1 MMCLLLGAT
10 GVGKTLLVKRLQT
23 ILPRGVMGPGAGC
36 ARGTRDRGGDWGAGG
51 TMVGGWGWGGLRAPG
66 PGGQGWG
73 LGAPGA
79 RSGRRPPPLLLSG
92 SLTARHS

>member
-36 ARGTRDRGGDWGAGG
+36 ARGTRARGGVWGAGG
-51 TMVGGWGWGGLRAPG
+51 TMVGG
-66 PGGQGWG
+66 
-73 LGAPGA
+73 
-79 RSGRRPPPLLLSG
+79 
-92 SLTARHS
+92 